1 MSMTFS
7 QLFAH
12 YYTLYRA
19 EGTPPATTDDEWTI
33 AIRLYN
39 NALLR
44 MAAMDDTK
52 WNFLWGT
59 LQTSTQVSP
68 ALVRT
73 LATSTTTYVAPAD
86 MAEPGGL
93 IAYVD
98 SLGNRTTYPVIQPHE
113 VQTQGALTHYA
124 YFTGDAQNGW
134 TCHIN
139 PTPSTA
145 EVGLS
150 LDYIYYKKPTLLI
163 ASTDDGTVETGTTVV
178 AGGDPAFYYNHML
191 AQRYRADESYSN
203 YQTALRDAEEALKS
217 MKLKNNSGSY
227 YNQWSMQDTGS
238 GFGDTGVGDSPW

>member
-1 MSMTFS
+1 MTFS
-7 QLFAH
+7 TLFAH

-52 WNFLWGT
+52 WNFLYAT
-59 LQTSTQVSP
+59 LQGSTQVSP

-73 LATSTTTYVAPAD
+73 VTTATTTYTAPTD

-93 IAYVD
+93 YSFTD
-98 SLGNRTTYPVIQPHE
+98 SSGARTTYPIIQPHE
-113 VQTQGALTHYA
+113 VQTMNPNSHFG
-124 YFTGDAQNGW
+124 YFTGDQESGF
-134 TCHIN
+134 TLHIN
-139 PTPSTA
+139 PTPTTS
-145 EVGLS
+145 EVGQS
-150 LDYIYYKKPTLLI
+150 IDYIYYKKPTLLI
-163 ASTDDGTVETGTTVV
+163 ASTDDGTVETGSSTI

-203 YQTALRDAEEALKS
+203 YQTALRDAEEALKG

-227 YNQWSMQDTGS
+227 YNSWGVQDSGY
-238 GFGDTGVGDSPW
+238 GFGDVSTGDNIWGD